1 MRRLLVLALL
11 AVVAAA
17 GITAL
22 SSSMK
27 FETDRGPGGSRTI
40 IHFAAESRH
49 SAAPVALR
57 LWRECASIAN
67 HVRLVSGPI
76 DDGTHWTVVLEPA
89 LGPHTE
95 RRLTG
100 CLDDLTVDGIRG
112 RHLSTVRQTDLPGH
126 VSDPLTGGGVPS
138 IPVRDG

>member
-1 MRRLLVLALL
+1 MRRILVLALL

-27 FETDRGPGGSRTI
+27 FRTDRGPTGSRTL
-40 IHFAAESRH
+40 IHFTAESRH
-49 SAAPVALR
+49 PAAAAALR
-57 LWRECASIAN
+57 LWEECASIAN
-67 HVRLVSGPI
+67 HVRLVAGPRH
-76 DDGTHWTVVLEPA
+76 DGTRWTVVLEPA

-112 RHLSTVRQTDLPGH
+112 HHLATERLAN
-126 VSDPLTGGGVPS
+126 
-138 IPVRDG
+138 

>member
-27 FETDRGPGGSRTI
+27 FETDRGPAGSRTVI
-40 IHFAAESRH
+40 GFRAESRH
-49 SAAPVALR
+49 PTPTPALR
-57 LWRECASIAN
+57 LWQECASIAN
-67 HVRLVSGPI
+67 HVRLISGPTPH
-76 DDGTHWTVVLEPA
+76 GQVWTVVLEPS

-112 RHLSTVRQTDLPGH
+112 HHLTTERLAH
-126 VSDPLTGGGVPS
+126 
-138 IPVRDG
+138 